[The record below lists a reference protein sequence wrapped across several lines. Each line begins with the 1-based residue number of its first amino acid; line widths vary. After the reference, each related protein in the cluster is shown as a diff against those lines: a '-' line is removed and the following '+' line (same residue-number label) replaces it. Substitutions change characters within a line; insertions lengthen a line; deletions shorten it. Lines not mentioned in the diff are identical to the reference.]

1 LENTSET
8 NEEGDVYA
16 LGLKKET
23 NQDGL
28 KIFVGGQPL
37 SDQILF
43 RHFPFGGY
51 KTIVEVF
58 RGPNVYDYSATPIE
72 LYWGSGCQD
81 DLIMSTIMLRPM
93 FLKTC
98 AKVEF
103 HHDLQTFA
111 ISPSSKYVCLKFPSF
126 YLF

>member
-1 LENTSET
+1 MQIILENTSPT
-8 NEEGDVYA
+8 DEEGDVYV

-43 RHFPFGGY
+43 RHFPFGSS
-51 KTIVEVF
+51 KAVVEVF
-58 RGPNVYDYSATPIE
+58 RGPKVFDYSASPIE

-81 DLIMSTIMLRPM
+81 DVIISTISLKPM

-111 ISPSSKYVCLKFPSF
+111 ISPSS
-126 YLF
+126 